1 MKHLSLIVFLLFFS
15 TYIFAELPE
24 TFITNREYLKTNK
37 TKNSEVL
44 VRAKMEL
51 IKEANDILRKKE
63 LYSVTYKKQIP
74 PGATKHDYYSLS
86 TYAHPNP
93 NTSDGLPYIT
103 IDGKVNPETKNIND
117 SYMLANISTDVYKL
131 GLAYYFTQDEKY
143 AIWAKKLIKVFF
155 INKRTKMNP
164 NFEYSQVVK
173 GKPKTGG
180 ATISALSFVK
190 LIDGIQLIK
199 TSKTWTAKDHKAI
212 QVWFDSFL
220 EWMLYSDKGKQQSKA
235 PNNIGTYY
243 TVQTAV
249 YSLFIGDTELA
260 KQIIEKQGKGRI
272 ENQIDSEGKMPL
284 ELKRATPWG
293 YVKYTLTAFDYLVEV
308 ANIMDVDL
316 YSFINTKGGSIEKMH
331 QWLIPYA
338 KGEKKWEYGEN
349 VSSNQ
354 VNIVLLRSSASKY
367 RVSNIERYNLTYLN
381 LLTTK
386 LF

>member
-1 MKHLSLIVFLLFFS
+1 MRYLSILTIALFFT
-15 TYIFAELPE
+15 TYTFAELPE
-24 TFITNREYLKTNK
+24 TFITNRENLKMNK
-37 TKNSEVL
+37 MKSNATLIN
-44 VRAKMEL
+44 AKREL
-51 IKEANDILRKKE
+51 IKEANAILSKKE
-63 LYSVTYKKQIP
+63 LYSVTYKKQTP
-74 PGATKHDYYSLS
+74 AGASKHDYYSLS
-86 TYAHPNP
+86 RYAHPNP

-103 IDGKVNPETKNIND
+103 IDGKVNPEIKSFSD
-117 SYMLANISTDVYKL
+117 SYMQASISDDVYKL
-131 GLAYYFTQDEKY
+131 GLAYYFTEDEKY
-143 AIWAKKLIKVFF
+143 VVWAKKLIKVFF
-155 INKRTKMNP
+155 INKKTKMNP
-164 NFEYSQVVK
+164 NFEFSQIVK
-173 GKPKTGG
+173 GKPNTGG
-180 ATISALSFVK
+180 ATISALPFVK

-199 TSKTWTAKDHKAI
+199 VSKTWTAKDHKAI
-212 QVWFDSFL
+212 QEWFTVFQ
-220 EWMLYSDKGKQQSKA
+220 EWMLYSKKGKQQAKA
-235 PNNIGTYY
+235 TNNIGTYY

-260 KQIIEKQGKGRI
+260 KQIIEKQGKERI

-316 YSFINTKGGSIEKMH
+316 YSFINTKGGSVEKMH